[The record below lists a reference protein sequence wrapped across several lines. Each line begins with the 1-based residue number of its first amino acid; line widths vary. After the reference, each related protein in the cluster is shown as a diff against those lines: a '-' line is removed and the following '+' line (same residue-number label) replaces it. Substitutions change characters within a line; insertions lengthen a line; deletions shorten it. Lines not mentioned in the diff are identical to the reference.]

1 MVSLGARFGGLRYIV
16 SGEGT
21 DLTMIGVIANAQ
33 VVELADTGDLKS
45 PGQMRLCGFESRP
58 GHCCYSPSRCNAPS
72 KSDDTKCCL

>member
-1 MVSLGARFGGLRYIV
+1 MVSLGARFGTLRYIV

-58 GHCCYSPSRCNAPS
+58 GHFYR
-72 KSDDTKCCL
+72 TKIASLDRFSLLW